1 MAEQFEDV
9 VPIVGE
15 VGDQTTNPDQLR
27 EHATVSHNNLISL
40 TVFTG
45 AFLLF
50 QVQLLLGK
58 YILPWFG
65 GAPGVWMYAFCFSG
79 SAFGRKCVF
88 ALCRDAT
95 AAFKAEPAAQWDF
108 DLFRCPSHA

>member
-1 MAEQFEDV
+1 MAEQFENAM
-9 VPIVGE
+9 PIVGE
-15 VGDQTTNPDQLR
+15 VGGQTTNPDQLR
-27 EHATVSHNNLISL
+27 EHATVSRNKLISL

-65 GAPGVWMYAFCFSG
+65 GAPGVWMVCLLFFLVLLLSVIAFSHFFPFFFSPLQH
-79 SAFGRKCVF
+79 SS
-88 ALCRDAT
+88 L
-95 AAFKAEPAAQWDF
+95 
-108 DLFRCPSHA
+108 